1 MYSDFYIQR
10 RLSSTEKKFS
20 EKELLEESTLVVVL
34 AEPGGGK
41 TELLHSLSSQLGT
54 SAITATKFVYI
65 GFEQERKPIVIDG
78 FDELAKINQSGIHQ
92 LLAQV
97 VKAKPTCVIISS
109 RSSEWDN
116 TATNTVKDFLGH
128 EPLIVRLCD
137 FDESEQRAI
146 FEHHAPNE
154 DFANF
159 HEEVSRFDLESLLPN
174 PQFLTMFT
182 DAYLESGRKF
192 SDKRSI
198 FKLAVERLTKEGK
211 PTSSKIGNLLS
222 VSQKVKIASE
232 LFAKLLLSGA
242 EGISINEFSETRIYP
257 LFSSL
262 LNSDSD
268 ISTVLATRLFKPG
281 DTVDQHRPVHKI
293 VAEYCSADF
302 LVKRIVDPA
311 DNLTLPQ
318 CLSIIAPNSTVRDE
332 LRGLVGWMAALG
344 NRDIQQTLIELDPYA
359 ILANGDPSQLEPIS
373 KQLLLAKL
381 QEIEENDPY
390 FRRADFWRR
399 FSIASFFTKDIVE
412 ELKVLLERGSDGHLR
427 DLILELLVGSP
438 VCNLLLKELQHIALG
453 AQEDKYTRLFAL
465 NCLVGCAGYDFKL
478 DLTALLT
485 EAGSVSLEVAAKGI
499 ELVGLEK
506 FDLSCLEKFFRTSAN
521 LYPSEKQRQSGV
533 IGERY
538 FIKHL
543 IQKLDTDSVE
553 WLLDALTL
561 DLVCSCGLKRY
572 ECDCITGISKIVGS
586 MLDHYFNIASPSFEP
601 LRVWRWI
608 QNLTFHGNRGT
619 SDSKSVQVLYEDRSL
634 REGILKHVFGGLTDP
649 NQIHEIQIHKFGS
662 PFHSHSAL
670 YFVQKDYRFLVDFAF
685 DSDNPHLWGSF
696 IAKHNRHQH
705 SKDSAPNELR
715 RHMREQ
721 ALQKPMFMQIWA
733 KINRTVAQSDLEH
746 HRRWDAKHKRKVKR
760 FQKRKIDVYTKN
772 IQYINE
778 HRELV
783 ERGRHWPLLV
793 NFAYVALTK
802 PENIPTE
809 FGSETIVRNALR
821 NCLEFIEPHVP
832 DLKKLAELRCCS
844 KGLHVEIILYA
855 SCIEIMREY
864 GNLEGVKPAL
874 LVALKTTFNTRYDGV
889 DEVEYNSLKAE
900 VNRLLFPDQ
909 QKAELFLRHYLEPQ
923 LGNSEC
929 KHTRVELLQYDDV
942 FSSLK
947 SELPI
952 EWLECFQELEY
963 HAMDTLFELAARFG
977 ERERLNRLILTRSS
991 DMLTKW
997 PAPKDDEKFEKRRK
1011 FWFVRAFYFLN
1022 QEVACPYF
1030 DWLKPDRNSVLLFEH
1045 RSGRMNRGEH
1055 DPWPWLSTLKIEL
1068 IMNAFFDKWPK
1079 VDLPSHWGSDSPVGE
1094 KAYRFLTEIVWTISH
1109 DSPDEAIPVL
1119 NRMLENQGFTD
1130 IHLTLKSI
1138 KADQLRKKALRDFE
1152 PPTPQQIVDLLDN
1165 NEIVTVEGLRAS
1177 ILQELTDYQKDLHG
1191 GEFNTAKQFY
1201 KEDTNGQFTH
1211 KGEVD
1216 CVEIIAERLSLVLQP
1231 KSISVAAEHQTKDQN
1246 RIDITAAKVITGK
1259 RRLLAIE
1266 AKGQWHKDLYSAATE
1281 QLYKRYSIHP
1291 DAEQQGIY
1299 LVIWFGAH
1307 LTIAGRRRHGINSPF
1322 ELQKSI
1328 EDKLPLELRGLI
1340 DVFVLDVSRSDAN

>member
-1 MYSDFYIQR
+1 MYSDFYLQR
-10 RLSSTEKKFS
+10 RLSSTEKTFS
-20 EKELLEESTLVVVL
+20 EKELLDASTLVVVL

-41 TELLHSLSSQLGT
+41 TELLHSLSNQLNT
-54 SAITATKFVYI
+54 SSITATKFVHI
-65 GFEQERKPIVIDG
+65 GFEQEGKPIVIDG
-78 FDELAKINQSGIHQ
+78 FDELAKIDQSGIHQ

-116 TATNTVKDFLGH
+116 AATNTVKDYLGN
-128 EPLIVRLCD
+128 EPLIVRLCE
-137 FDESEQRAI
+137 FDESEQCAI
-146 FEHHAPNE
+146 FGHHAPDE
-154 DFANF
+154 DFAHF
-159 HEEVSRFDLESLLPN
+159 HSEVSRFDLEPLLPN

-211 PTSSKIGNLLS
+211 PTSFKIGNPLS

-232 LFAKLLLSGA
+232 IFAKLLLSGA
-242 EGISINEFSETRIYP
+242 EGISVNEFSETRIYP

-268 ISTVLATRLFKPG
+268 ISSVLATRLFKPG

-302 LVKRIVDPA
+302 LVKRIVEPA
-311 DNLTLPQ
+311 DNLTLSQ

-359 ILANGDPSQLEPIS
+359 ILANGDPSQLEPTS

-381 QEIEENDPY
+381 QEIEKNDPY

-399 FSIASFFTKDIVE
+399 FSIAGFFTKDIVE
-412 ELKVLLERGSDGHLR
+412 ELRVLLERGSDGHLR

-438 VCNLLLKELQHIALG
+438 VCVLLLKELRHITLG

-465 NCLVGCAGYDFKL
+465 NCLVGCAEYDFKP
-478 DLTALLT
+478 DFSTLLS
-485 EAGSVSLEVAAKGI
+485 EASSASLQVAAKGF
-499 ELVGLEK
+499 ELVGLEE
-506 FDLSCLEKFFRTSAN
+506 FDLSDLETFFRACAN
-521 LYPSEKQRQSGV
+521 LYPSEKQRLSRV

-538 FIKHL
+538 FIKRV
-543 IQKLDTDSVE
+543 IQKLDKDSVE
-553 WLLDALTL
+553 WMLDALTL
-561 DLVCSCGLKRY
+561 DLVCNCGLERY

-586 MLDHYFNIASPSFEP
+586 LLDHYFNIASPPFDP
-601 LRVWRWI
+601 LRVWRWLK
-608 QNLTFHGNRGT
+608 NLNFHGNRGT
-619 SDSKSVQVLYEDRSL
+619 TDSKSVQVLYEDRSL
-634 REGILKHVFGGLTDP
+634 REDILKHVFGGLTDP
-649 NQIHEIQIHKFGS
+649 DQIHETKIRNFGFS
-662 PFHSHSAL
+662 SNSHSAL
-670 YFVQKDYRFLVDFAF
+670 HFVKEDYKFLVDFAF
-685 DSDNPHLWGSF
+685 ESDNPDLWKSF
-696 IAKHNRHQH
+696 IAQHYRHQH
-705 SKDSAPNELR
+705 SKDSVPNELR
-715 RHMREQ
+715 RHMRVQ
-721 ALQKPMFMQIWA
+721 ALQKPMFMRMWA
-733 KINRTVAQSDLEH
+733 KFNRSVAQLDLEH
-746 HRRWDAKHKRKVKR
+746 HRRWDAKHKRKVR
-760 FQKRKIDVYTKN
+760 RYQKRNNDIYSGN

-778 HRELV
+778 NRELV
-783 ERGRHWPLLV
+783 ESGKHWKSLV
-793 NFAYVALTK
+793 NFAFTVLTK

-821 NCLEFIEPHVP
+821 NCPEFIEPHVP
-832 DLKKLAELRCCS
+832 DLEKLAELRCCS
-844 KGLHVEIILYA
+844 KGLHIEIILYA

-864 GNLEGVKPAL
+864 GNLERVKPAL
-874 LVALKTTFNTRYDGV
+874 LVALKTTFNTRYDAV
-889 DEVEYNSLKAE
+889 DEVEHNSLQAE

-909 QKAELFLRHYLEPQ
+909 QKAELFLRNYLEPQ
-923 LGNSEC
+923 LANAEC
-929 KHTRVELLQYDDV
+929 KHPRVELLQYDGA
-942 FSSLK
+942 FSSLRRDL
-947 SELPI
+947 SI
-952 EWLECFQELEY
+952 DWLERFQELEY

-977 ERERLNRLILTRSS
+977 DRERLNRLILTRSS

-997 PAPKDDEKFEKRRK
+997 PSPKDDEIFEQRRK
-1011 FWFVRAFYFLN
+1011 FWFVRAFYFLS

-1055 DPWPWLSTLKIEL
+1055 DPWPWLSALKIEL

-1079 VDLPSHWGSDSPVGE
+1079 VDLPSHWGSGSPVGE
-1094 KAYRFLTEIVWTISH
+1094 TAYRFLTEIVWTISH

-1119 NRMLENQGFTD
+1119 NRMIENQGFTD
-1130 IHLTLKSI
+1130 IHLALKSI

-1152 PPTPQQIVDLLDN
+1152 PPTPQQIVDLMDN

-1201 KEDTNGQFTH
+1201 KEDANGQFAH
-1211 KGEVD
+1211 RGEVD

-1231 KSISVAAEHQTKDQN
+1231 KSISITAEHQTKNQN

-1259 RRLLAIE
+1259 RRLLVIE
-1266 AKGQWHKDLYSAATE
+1266 AKGQWHKDLYSAASE

-1291 DAEQQGIY
+1291 HAEQQGIY
-1299 LVIWFGAH
+1299 LVIWFGAR
-1307 LTIAGRRRHGINSPF
+1307 LAVAGRKRHGIKSPI
-1322 ELQKSI
+1322 ELQRII

-1340 DVFVLDVSRSDAN
+1340 DVFVLDVSRSDSN

>member
-1 MYSDFYIQR
+1 MYSNFYLQR
-10 RLSSTEKKFS
+10 RLSSNEKTFS

-34 AEPGGGK
+34 AEPGAGK
-41 TELLHSLSSQLGT
+41 TELLHSLSNQLGT
-54 SAITATKFVYI
+54 SVITATKFVYI
-65 GFEQERKPIVIDG
+65 GFEQEGKPIVIDG
-78 FDELAKINQSGIHQ
+78 VDELAKINESGIHQ

-116 TATNTVKDFLGH
+116 SDTITVKDYLRS
-128 EPLIVRLCD
+128 EPLIVRLCE
-137 FDESEQRAI
+137 FDESEQCAI
-146 FEHHAPNE
+146 FGHHAPGE

-159 HEEVSRFDLESLLPN
+159 YEEVSRFDLEPLLPN

-211 PTSSKIGNLLS
+211 PTSSKIGIPLS

-232 LFAKLLLSGA
+232 IFAKLLLSGA
-242 EGISINEFSETRIYP
+242 EGISVNEFSETRIYP

-268 ISTVLATRLFKPG
+268 ISSVLATRLFKPG

-311 DNLTLPQ
+311 DNLTLAE
-318 CLSIIAPNSTVRDE
+318 CLSVIAPNSIVRDE
-332 LRGLVGWMAALG
+332 LRGLLGWMAALG
-344 NRDIQQTLIELDPYA
+344 NKTIQQTLIRLDPYA
-359 ILANGDPSQLEPIS
+359 ILANGDPSQLEPTS
-373 KQLLLAKL
+373 KQLLLANL
-381 QEIEENDPY
+381 QEVEKKDPY
-390 FRRADFWRR
+390 FRRGDFWRR
-399 FSIASFFTKDIVE
+399 FSIAGFFTKDIVQD
-412 ELKVLLERGSDGHLR
+412 LKILLKNSSDGHLR
-427 DLILELLVGSP
+427 DLVLELIIDSA
-438 VCNLLLKELQHIALG
+438 VCSLLTGELQQIALG
-453 AQEDKYTRLFAL
+453 AQEDRYTRLLAGKCLAYCPEYDLRPDFA
-465 NCLVGCAGYDFKL
+465 
-478 DLTALLT
+478 ALLS
-485 EAGSVSLEVAAKGI
+485 EATSASLEVAAKWI
-499 ELVGLEK
+499 ELVGK
-506 FDLSCLEKFFRTSAN
+506 DVFDLSSHEKFFRTCVN
-521 LYPSEKQRQSGV
+521 LFPSDKQALSRV
-533 IGERY
+533 IRDRF
-538 FIKHL
+538 FIKRV
-543 IQKLDTDSVE
+543 IQKLDKDSVE

-561 DLVCSCGLKRY
+561 DLICGCGLERY
-572 ECDCITGISKIVGS
+572 ECECLSGVSKVVGS
-586 MLDHYFNIASPSFEP
+586 LLDHYFDISSPPFDH

-608 QNLTFHGNRGT
+608 QNLNFHGTRGPT
-619 SDSKSVQVLYEDRSL
+619 DSKSVQVLYEDRSL
-634 REGILKHVFGGLTDP
+634 REGIIAHVFGGLKDHTE
-649 NQIHEIQIHKFGS
+649 IHEAHKHKFGN
-662 PFHSHSAL
+662 PFHMHSAL
-670 YFVQKDYRFLVDFAF
+670 YFVKQDLRFLVDLAF
-685 DSDNPHLWGSF
+685 DSDNPRLWEYF
-696 IAKHNRHQH
+696 IARHYRHQH
-705 SKDSAPNELR
+705 SIERVPNELR

-733 KINRTVAQSDLEH
+733 KFNRAVAQSDLEQY
-746 HRRWDAKHKRKVKR
+746 RRWDAKHKRNVKR
-760 FQKRKIDVYTKN
+760 AQKREKDIYSQN

-783 ERGRHWPLLV
+783 ESGKHWQLLV
-793 NFAYVALTK
+793 NFAYAALTR

-809 FGSETIVRNALR
+809 FGSETIVRNALK

-832 DLKKLAELRCCS
+832 DLGKLAELRCCS

-874 LVALKTTFNTRYDGV
+874 LVALKTTFNTRYDAV
-889 DEVEYNSLKAE
+889 DEVEHSSLQAE

-909 QKAELFLRHYLEPQ
+909 QKAELFLRNYVEPQ
-923 LGNSEC
+923 LANAEC
-929 KHTRVELLQYDDV
+929 KHPRVELLQYDGA
-942 FSSLK
+942 FSSLR
-947 SELPI
+947 SELSI
-952 EWLECFQELEY
+952 EWLERFQELEY
-963 HAMDTLFELAARFG
+963 HSMDTLFELAARFG
-977 ERERLNRLILTRSS
+977 DRERLNRLILTRSS

-997 PAPKDDEKFEKRRK
+997 PAPKDDEKFEQRRK
-1011 FWFVRAFYFLN
+1011 FWFVRAFYFLS

-1030 DWLKPDRNSVLLFEH
+1030 EWLKPDRNSVLLFEH

-1055 DPWPWLSTLKIEL
+1055 DPWPWLSALKIEL

-1079 VDLPSHWGSDSPVGE
+1079 VDLPRHWGSGSPVGE
-1094 KAYRFLTEIVWTISH
+1094 TAYRFLTEIVWTINH

-1119 NRMLENQGFTD
+1119 NRMIENQGFTD

-1152 PPTPQQIVDLLDN
+1152 PPIPQQIVDLLDN

-1177 ILQELTDYQKDLHG
+1177 IFQELKDYQKDLHG

-1231 KSISVAAEHQTKDQN
+1231 KSITVTAEHQTKNQN
-1246 RIDITAAKVITGK
+1246 RIDITAAKVIKGN
-1259 RRLLAIE
+1259 RRLLVIE
-1266 AKGQWHKDLYSAATE
+1266 AKGQWHKDLYSAASE

-1299 LVIWFGAH
+1299 LVIWFGAD
-1307 LTIAGRRRHGINSPF
+1307 LTIAGKKKHGIKSPI

-1328 EDKLPLELRGLI
+1328 ESKLPSELMGLI
-1340 DVFVLDVSRSDAN
+1340 DVFVLDVSLSNGN

>member
-1 MYSDFYIQR
+1 MYSNFYLQR
-10 RLSSTEKKFS
+10 RLSSTEKTFS
-20 EKELLEESTLVVVL
+20 EKELLDASTLVVVL

-41 TELLHSLSSQLGT
+41 TELLHSLSNQLNT
-54 SAITATKFVYI
+54 SSITATKFVHI
-65 GFEQERKPIVIDG
+65 GFEQEGKPIVIDG
-78 FDELAKINQSGIHQ
+78 FDELAKIDQSGIHQ

-97 VKAKPTCVIISS
+97 VKAKPTFVIISS

-116 TATNTVKDFLGH
+116 AATNTVKDYIGN
-128 EPLIVRLCD
+128 EPLIVRLCE
-137 FDESEQRAI
+137 FDESEQCAI
-146 FEHHAPNE
+146 FGHHAPDE

-159 HEEVSRFDLESLLPN
+159 HSEVSRFDLEPLLPN
-174 PQFLTMFT
+174 PQFLTMFK

-211 PTSSKIGNLLS
+211 PTSSKIGNPLS

-232 LFAKLLLSGA
+232 IFAKLLLSGA

-311 DNLTLPQ
+311 DNLTLSQ

-412 ELKVLLERGSDGHLR
+412 ELKVLLERVSDGHLR

-438 VCNLLLKELQHIALG
+438 VCIFLLKELRRIALG

-465 NCLVGCAGYDFKL
+465 YCLVGCAEYDFKP
-478 DLTALLT
+478 DFATLLS
-485 EAGSVSLEVAAKGI
+485 EASSASLEVAAKGI
-499 ELVGLEK
+499 ELVGLEE
-506 FDLSCLEKFFRTSAN
+506 FDLSCLENFFRACAN
-521 LYPSEKQRQSGV
+521 LYPSKKQRLSRV

-538 FIKHL
+538 FIKRVIH
-543 IQKLDTDSVE
+543 KLDKNSLE

-561 DLVCSCGLKRY
+561 NLVCGCDLERY
-572 ECDCITGISKIVGS
+572 ECYCISGISKIVGT
-586 MLDHYFNIASPSFEP
+586 MLDHYFNIASPPFDP
-601 LRVWRWI
+601 LRVWSWI
-608 QNLTFHGNRGT
+608 QNLNFHGNRGT
-619 SDSKSVQVLYEDRSL
+619 SDSKSVQALHEDRSL
-634 REGILKHVFGGLTDP
+634 REGILAHVFGGLTDP
-649 NQIHEIQIHKFGS
+649 KQIHETQINHFGFS
-662 PFHSHSAL
+662 SNSHSAL
-670 YFVQKDYRFLVDFAF
+670 HFVKEDFKFLVDLAF
-685 DSDNPHLWGSF
+685 ESDNPHLWESF
-696 IAKHNRHQH
+696 IAKHYRYLH
-705 SKDSAPNELR
+705 SKDRVPNELR
-715 RHMREQ
+715 RHMRGQ
-721 ALQKPMFMQIWA
+721 ALQKSIFMQVWA
-733 KINRTVAQSDLEH
+733 KFNRTMAQLDKSD
-746 HRRWDAKHKRKVKR
+746 HRRWNAKHQRYVR
-760 FQKRKIDVYTKN
+760 REQKRDNDIDSKN

-778 HRELV
+778 NRELV
-783 ERGRHWPLLV
+783 ESGKHWRFLV
-793 NFAYVALTK
+793 DFAFVALTK
-802 PENIPTE
+802 PENIPTL
-809 FGSETIVRNALR
+809 FGSEIIVRNALK
-821 NCLEFIEPHVP
+821 NCLEFIEPQVP
-832 DLKKLAELRCCS
+832 DLEKLAKVRCES
-844 KGLHVEIILYA
+844 KSVDLEIVLYA
-855 SCIEIMREY
+855 ACIEIMRAF
-864 GNLEGVKPAL
+864 GSLEAVKPAL
-874 LVALKTTFNTRYDGV
+874 LVALKTTFNTRYDAV
-889 DEVEYNSLKAE
+889 DEVEHNRLQAE
-900 VNRLLFPDQ
+900 VNRLVFPDQ
-909 QKAELFLRHYLEPQ
+909 QKAELFLRRYLEPQ
-923 LGNSEC
+923 LVKSEC
-929 KHTRVELLQYDDV
+929 KHPRVELLQYDDV

-947 SELPI
+947 SDLSI
-952 EWLECFQELEY
+952 EWLERFQELEY
-963 HAMDTLFELAARFG
+963 HAMDTLFELVVRFG

-997 PAPKDDEKFEKRRK
+997 PALKDDEKFEQRRK
-1011 FWFVRAFYFLN
+1011 FWFVRAFYFLCP
-1022 QEVACPYF
+1022 EGARPYF
-1030 DWLKPDRNSVLLFEH
+1030 DWLKPDPNSVFLFEH
-1045 RSGRMNRGEH
+1045 RSGRLNRG
-1055 DPWPWLSTLKIEL
+1055 DYDSWPQLSSVKIEM

-1094 KAYRFLTEIVWTISH
+1094 TAYRFLTEIVWTISH

-1119 NRMLENQGFTD
+1119 NRMIENQGFTD

-1138 KADQLRKKALRDFE
+1138 KADQMRKKALRDFE

-1231 KSISVAAEHQTKDQN
+1231 KSISVVAEHQTKDQN

-1259 RRLLAIE
+1259 RRLLVIE
-1266 AKGQWHKDLYSAATE
+1266 AKGQWHKDLYSAASE

-1328 EDKLPLELRGLI
+1328 EDKLPLDLRGLI